1 MIVAVMNHK
10 GGVGKTTTTVGLAA
24 AMCEGGAHVL
34 VVDLDQQASASL
46 SLGLDRES
54 LDPSMVDVLNGSKPM
69 SDVIRRL
76 DNGLHL
82 VPAAMGL
89 IQTDLE
95 LSQHPMPGRLKDALG
110 NLSEPYDFIFL
121 DCPPSIS
128 RVTEQALVAA
138 DAFLVPV
145 TPQHLAL
152 EGLVGCFSAVEE
164 IRNRHVLKALPL
176 LGIVLTMVDYRI
188 RSTTHIV
195 RELRHRLGPKLYKTE
210 IRTNVA
216 LAEAPRYG
224 KTIFEHAP
232 SATGARAYWDLAAE
246 VIHRATGEK
255 WTEKG

>member
-46 SLGLDRES
+46 SLGLNRED
-54 LDPSMVDVLNGSKPM
+54 LEPSMVEVFRGSQKM
-69 SDVIRRL
+69 ADAVRRL

-89 IQTDLE
+89 IGTDLE
-95 LSQHPMPGRLKDALG
+95 LSQNPAPARLKEALAS
-110 NLSEPYDFIFL
+110 LPDSYDFVFL

-164 IRNRHVLKALPL
+164 IRNRHVLKPLPL

-188 RSTTHIV
+188 RSTSHIV

-216 LAEAPRYG
+216 LAEAPRFG

-246 VIHRATGEK
+246 VIHRATGEQ
-255 WTEKG
+255 WTQKN

>member
-10 GGVGKTTTTVGLAA
+10 GGVGKTTTAVGLGA

-34 VVDLDQQASASL
+34 VIDLDQQASASL
-46 SLGLDRES
+46 SLGVDRENLS
-54 LDPSMVDVLNGSKPM
+54 PSMVDVLNDSKGLNEI
-69 SDVIRRL
+69 IRKT
-76 DNGLHL
+76 DSGLHL
-82 VPAAMGL
+82 ATASMEL

-95 LSQHPMPGRLKDALG
+95 LSQNPSPKKLKNAIDSLDE
-110 NLSEPYDFIFL
+110 SYDFIFL

-128 RVTEQALVAA
+128 RVTELALVAA

-164 IRNRHVLKALPL
+164 IRSRHVLKPLPL

-188 RSTTHIV
+188 RSTAHIV

-224 KTIFEHAP
+224 KTIFQHAP

-255 WTEKG
+255 WVDRG